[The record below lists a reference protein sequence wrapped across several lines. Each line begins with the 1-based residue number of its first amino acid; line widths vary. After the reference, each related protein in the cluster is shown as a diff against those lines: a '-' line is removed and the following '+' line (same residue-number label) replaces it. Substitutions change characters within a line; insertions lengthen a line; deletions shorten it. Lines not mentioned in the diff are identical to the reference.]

1 MKYPF
6 LLPFL
11 TLQPILLSSSYVR
24 SGSHVLLLR
33 VCVSTKQCLLTMEL
47 GEVTGRAKSDYL
59 TIYLAVKK
67 EKKRKENKRKSLTQ
81 LSRPTLTPLE

>member
-33 VCVSTKQCLLTMEL
+33 VCEHKTVFADD
-47 GEVTGRAKSDYL
+47 GAGAKSDYL

-67 EKKRKENKRKSLTQ
+67 EKGKEIKEN
-81 LSRPTLTPLE
+81 LSPNYHALHSRHWN